1 VYDLLVLRIQKT
13 ALLSF
18 LAGATFAF
26 WAPLPTSS
34 RR

>member
-1 VYDLLVLRIQKT
+1 MLSIQKT

-26 WAPLPTSS
+26 WAPLRTSS
-34 RR
+34 RW